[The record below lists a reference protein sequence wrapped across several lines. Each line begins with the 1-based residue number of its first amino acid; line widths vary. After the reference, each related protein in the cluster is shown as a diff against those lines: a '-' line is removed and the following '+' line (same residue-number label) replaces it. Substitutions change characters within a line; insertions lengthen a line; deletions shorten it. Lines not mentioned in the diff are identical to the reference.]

1 MKLKV
6 WYYYKLSIV
15 TKKKKKKKRKKSLN
29 CLENSKFNFNY
40 YFNSWLNYK
49 GIETLYDTQ
58 LSVSSIFGIAFEYN
72 KFGT

>member
-15 TKKKKKKKRKKSLN
+15 SQKKKKKSLN
-29 CLENSKFNFNY
+29 CLENSKFNLNY
-40 YFNSWLNYK
+40 YFNIWLNYK